1 MALATGTRLGAY
13 EILSLLGAGGMGE
26 VYRARDAKLNRDVA
40 LKVLPE
46 AFTADPDR
54 LARFKREAQ
63 VLASLNH
70 PHIGAIYG
78 LEESDGVR
86 ALVLELVEGPT
97 LADRIA
103 LGPIPPDEA
112 LPIAKQIAD
121 ALEGAHEAGIIHRDL
136 KPANIKLRP
145 DGTVKVLDFG
155 LAKALEPTPTASAN
169 VTASPTITTP
179 AMMTGIG
186 MILGTAA
193 YMSPEQAKGRPAD
206 KRSDVWAFGC
216 VFYEMLTG
224 RRAFDG
230 SEISDVL
237 AGVIKTEPNWDAL
250 PAGVP
255 PVLRVCLRR
264 SLNKDPRQRLRD
276 MGDLRLA
283 LDGAFETPAPAPDR
297 SAVEARRGEHFWQR
311 PRHVIAAGA
320 ILVVVTGLAVWN
332 LTRPRP
338 FSAPQTTRFTIQLPP
353 TVHVGGDA
361 NVAQPVAISPNGR
374 RIVYITRQGRIT
386 QLHSR
391 SLDQLNWTAIRAIQS
406 DSLFMSPDGEW
417 VGFIDAGD
425 NTIKKV
431 PMNGGLPA
439 TICRLP
445 STGVFRGANWGTNGS
460 IVFATTAAP
469 GLVQVSA
476 AGGLPVPVTSPEGEI
491 HMHPQFL
498 PNGKALLFTI
508 RRPGEP
514 DRVAAFSLDAREQR
528 VLLEGSS
535 PRFATSGHLV
545 FVREAALWAVPFD
558 SEALQVRGEAAP
570 VLEGI
575 EIAGGSGLFD
585 ISRDG
590 SLVYSVSSGDAPSER
605 VLVWVDRNGR
615 EDPISAPPRAYAW
628 PRLSPDGT
636 RVAVEVNDQDR
647 DIWIWDVRRHG
658 LTRFTL
664 GAAVERSPVWTPDGQ
679 RLVFSSDREGSRNL
693 FWQSADGTGPVARL
707 TNTANL
713 KEPFSVSP
721 DGKRLVFGEQV
732 QRFDLWTLALGDEPR
747 PQLLLQTRFG
757 DRDAEIS
764 PDGRW
769 LAYSSDESGQFE
781 IYVRPFPKVSE
792 QRFQISA
799 SGGAGAVW
807 ARSRPELFYQTPA
820 GNLVS
825 VPIKTGVAFFA
836 GSPSKVFD
844 GTQYVSSRFGRMYD
858 VSPDGQRFLMLKPDA
873 SSKQTAASASLV
885 VVLNWFEE
893 LRARVPAK

>member
-121 ALEGAHEAGIIHRDL
+121 ALEGAHEAGIGD
-136 KPANIKLRP
+136 A
-145 DGTVKVLDFG
+145 
-155 LAKALEPTPTASAN
+155 
-169 VTASPTITTP
+169 
-179 AMMTGIG
+179 
-186 MILGTAA
+186 
-193 YMSPEQAKGRPAD
+193 
-206 KRSDVWAFGC
+206 
-216 VFYEMLTG
+216 
-224 RRAFDG
+224 G
-230 SEISDVL
+230 SES
-237 AGVIKTEPNWDAL
+237 
-250 PAGVP
+250 
-255 PVLRVCLRR
+255 
-264 SLNKDPRQRLRD
+264 
-276 MGDLRLA
+276 
-283 LDGAFETPAPAPDR
+283 
-297 SAVEARRGEHFWQR
+297 
-311 PRHVIAAGA
+311 
-320 ILVVVTGLAVWN
+320 
-332 LTRPRP
+332 
-338 FSAPQTTRFTIQLPP
+338 
-353 TVHVGGDA
+353 
-361 NVAQPVAISPNGR
+361 
-374 RIVYITRQGRIT
+374 
-386 QLHSR
+386 
-391 SLDQLNWTAIRAIQS
+391 
-406 DSLFMSPDGEW
+406 
-417 VGFIDAGD
+417 
-425 NTIKKV
+425 
-431 PMNGGLPA
+431 
-439 TICRLP
+439 
-445 STGVFRGANWGTNGS
+445 
-460 IVFATTAAP
+460 
-469 GLVQVSA
+469 
-476 AGGLPVPVTSPEGEI
+476 
-491 HMHPQFL
+491 
-498 PNGKALLFTI
+498 
-508 RRPGEP
+508 
-514 DRVAAFSLDAREQR
+514 
-528 VLLEGSS
+528 
-535 PRFATSGHLV
+535 
-545 FVREAALWAVPFD
+545 
-558 SEALQVRGEAAP
+558 
-570 VLEGI
+570 
-575 EIAGGSGLFD
+575 
-585 ISRDG
+585 
-590 SLVYSVSSGDAPSER
+590 

-615 EDPISAPPRAYAW
+615 EEPISAPARAYAW

-664 GAAVERSPVWTPDGQ
+664 GATVERSPVWTPDGQ

-732 QRFDLWTLALGDEPR
+732 QRFDLWALALDDEPR

-757 DRDAEIS
+757 DRDGEIS

-792 QRFQISA
+792 QRFQIS
-799 SGGAGAVW
+799 SNGGAGAVW

-820 GNLVS
+820 GNLIS

-844 GTQYVSSRFGRMYD
+844 GTQYVSSRLGRMYD

-873 SSKQTAASASLV
+873 SSKHTAASASLV
-885 VVLNWFEE
+885 VVINWFEE